1 MSTLLAMRS
10 KSNESLTKNLNTVGV
25 QAQLQSLRPW
35 SSNSLISESSWQITL
50 TQIGIGKWL
59 QGISLR
65 DRSGAGNQQV
75 VYFNVTEEYIQQMKE

>member
-50 TQIGIGKWL
+50 T
-59 QGISLR
+59 
-65 DRSGAGNQQV
+65 
-75 VYFNVTEEYIQQMKE
+75 